1 MTPYSIDVLGLSI
14 SIHIF
19 DIITIVIGLLV
30 SIVLGIKAKQTGS
43 HQLRNYIPT
52 AWTSLGIFF
61 TFVSIWW
68 SLGGSKDK
76 DFDPKMMQNLIY
88 NIVPAF
94 STSII
99 GILGAFV
106 SSICNKWI
114 IAKEEQQENLKFL
127 NLKKQKVGQDCNS
140 DSPELILLEI
150 ISSIR
155 ENTNS
160 TCSALSDSD
169 RKTRGL
175 KNEILDSGFG
185 STNKVIKESIETQQR
200 SYISALTELK
210 QLFEESMNTQ
220 QNTFTSQLG
229 ELRIMLRDEVQN
241 IANTNQTLLTKL
253 LDQEKQLLELTT
265 TKLFDESKQRNES
278 LKEFITNGSERI
290 ENYFESATA
299 KIVELYNRIS
309 EDISHHIDAE
319 TKLFEHEI
327 KESIESF
334 AHAQYEKCSTTIE
347 SFNTKL
353 LNYSQTAIDTQ
364 KSITDNYIKTLE
376 EKLLATSEEFIKS
389 VGKISGVLADKLEGI
404 HKSEVEKIGLALT
417 DNRESLK
424 ILLDENKIAIRNVAL
439 DISSKYVAFKEEV
452 IASQEKLRDNL
463 TEVQKQHSNETVK
476 IQQEISG
483 KLSETALQISKI
495 ATELHNS
502 LTSIKETITKS
513 VDEFAKQQ
521 ETLKYNI
528 VTKNM
533 ALSADIAEKIH
544 SSARIKELEEASN
557 RLTSEIDNCMLNI
570 HNKMQIIVKQLELTG
585 SLIDE
590 SSRSYKESVNQ
601 SAVLNQYIEGTVDL
615 FKQHMTSLNMMK
627 SSMDR
632 MEQSIGRMT
641 ERVET
646 AVIQFVKSPERKQ
659 SQKTKEQQ

>member
-1 MTPYSIDVLGLSI
+1 M
-14 SIHIF
+14 
-19 DIITIVIGLLV
+19 
-30 SIVLGIKAKQTGS
+30 
-43 HQLRNYIPT
+43 
-52 AWTSLGIFF
+52 
-61 TFVSIWW
+61 
-68 SLGGSKDK
+68 
-76 DFDPKMMQNLIY
+76 
-88 NIVPAF
+88 
-94 STSII
+94 
-99 GILGAFV
+99 
-106 SSICNKWI
+106 
-114 IAKEEQQENLKFL
+114 
-127 NLKKQKVGQDCNS
+127 
-140 DSPELILLEI
+140 
-150 ISSIR
+150 
-155 ENTNS
+155 
-160 TCSALSDSD
+160 
-169 RKTRGL
+169 
-175 KNEILDSGFG
+175 
-185 STNKVIKESIETQQR
+185 
-200 SYISALTELK
+200 
-210 QLFEESMNTQ
+210 
-220 QNTFTSQLG
+220 
-229 ELRIMLRDEVQN
+229 
-241 IANTNQTLLTKL
+241 
-253 LDQEKQLLELTT
+253 
-265 TKLFDESKQRNES
+265 
-278 LKEFITNGSERI
+278 
-290 ENYFESATA
+290 
-299 KIVELYNRIS
+299 
-309 EDISHHIDAE
+309 
-319 TKLFEHEI
+319 
-327 KESIESF
+327 
-334 AHAQYEKCSTTIE
+334 
-347 SFNTKL
+347 
-353 LNYSQTAIDTQ
+353 
-364 KSITDNYIKTLE
+364 
-376 EKLLATSEEFIKS
+376 
-389 VGKISGVLADKLEGI
+389 ADKLEGI
-404 HKSEVEKIGLALT
+404 HNSEVEKIGLALT

-424 ILLDENKIAIRNVAL
+424 ILLDENKTAIRNVAL

-521 ETLKYNI
+521 ETLKDNI

-570 HNKMQIIVKQLELTG
+570 HNKMQIIVKQLEQTG